1 MDRIK
6 YSVMTRLAPYP
17 SLAVPLARLRGEGE
31 LVDSRTD
38 LLVESYP
45 RCASSFAI
53 AAFRLAQEPR
63 SLRVAHHTHA
73 SGHVIAG
80 IRLGIPTLV
89 LIREPEG
96 AVVSCRI
103 RHPARTYADLL
114 RGFCAFY
121 EPLVPHRGDLVVGTF
136 AEVVGGELAAITRR
150 LNSRFGTVFAEFE
163 PTEENVERCLREID
177 EDWRARRGDG
187 DRLERVIPRPSSVR
201 EGSKTELQERYAAE
215 SPPKLRRR
223 AEQLYSWFTRAE
235 DVGPS

>member
-150 LNSRFGTVFAEFE
+150 LNSRFGTMFAEFE

-187 DRLERVIPRPSSVR
+187 DRLERVIPRPSPVR
-201 EGSKTELQERYAAE
+201 EGIKTELQERYATQ

>member
-1 MDRIK
+1 VDRIK

-38 LLVESYP
+38 LVVESYP

-80 IRLGIPTLV
+80 IRLRIPTLV

-96 AVVSCRI
+96 AVVSSRI

-121 EPLVPHRGDLVVGTF
+121 EPLVPHRGDMVVGTF
-136 AEVVGGELAAITRR
+136 EEVVGGELGTITRR
-150 LNSRFGTVFAEFE
+150 LNARFGTTYAEFE
-163 PTEENVERCLREID
+163 PTEENVARCMREID
-177 EDWRARRGDG
+177 EDWRTRRGDG
-187 DRLERVIPRPSSVR
+187 DRLERVVPRPSPMR
-201 EGSKTELQERYAAE
+201 EGLKAELQGRYAAE
-215 SPPKLRRR
+215 APPNLRYR
-223 AEQLYSWFTRAE
+223 AERLFSWFTRTE
-235 DVGPS
+235 DPEAS

>member
-1 MDRIK
+1 
-6 YSVMTRLAPYP
+6 MTRLAPYP

-80 IRLGIPTLV
+80 IRLGIPALA
-89 LIREPEG
+89 LIREPES
-96 AVVSCRI
+96 AVVSSRI

-136 AEVVGGELAAITRR
+136 DEVIGGELGAITRR
-150 LNSRFGTVFAEFE
+150 LNARFGSTYAEFE
-163 PTEENVERCLREID
+163 PTEDNVARVMREID
-177 EDWRARRGDG
+177 QDWRTRRGEG
-187 DRLERVIPRPSSVR
+187 ERLERVIPRPSRVR
-201 EGSKTELQERYAAE
+201 EGLKSEMRERYAAE
-215 SPPKLRRR
+215 APQKLRQR
-223 AEQLYSWFTRAE
+223 AEELYSWFTRSE
-235 DVGPS
+235 DAGS

>member
-1 MDRIK
+1 
-6 YSVMTRLAPYP
+6 
-17 SLAVPLARLRGEGE
+17 
-31 LVDSRTD
+31 
-38 LLVESYP
+38 
-45 RCASSFAI
+45 
-53 AAFRLAQEPR
+53 
-63 SLRVAHHTHA
+63 
-73 SGHVIAG
+73 

-121 EPLVPHRGDLVVGTF
+121 EPLVPHRGALVVGTF
-136 AEVVGGELAAITRR
+136 DEGGGGELAAIPRR

-187 DRLERVIPRPSSVR
+187 DRLERVIPRPSPV
-201 EGSKTELQERYAAE
+201 GELRGRYAAG

>member
-80 IRLGIPTLV
+80 IRLGIPALA
-89 LIREPEG
+89 LIREPES
-96 AVVSCRI
+96 AVVSSRI

-136 AEVVGGELAAITRR
+136 DEVIGGELGAITRR
-150 LNSRFGTVFAEFE
+150 LNARFGSTYAEFE
-163 PTEENVERCLREID
+163 PTEDNVARVMREID
-177 EDWRARRGDG
+177 QDWRTRRGEG
-187 DRLERVIPRPSSVR
+187 ERLERVIPRPSRVR
-201 EGSKTELQERYAAE
+201 EGLKSEMRERYAAE
-215 SPPKLRRR
+215 APQKLRQR
-223 AEQLYSWFTRAE
+223 AEELYSWFTRSE
-235 DVGPS
+235 DAGS

>member
-1 MDRIK
+1 VDRIK

-38 LLVESYP
+38 LVVESYP

-53 AAFRLAQEPR
+53 AGFRLAQEPR

-80 IRLGIPTLV
+80 IRLGIPALV

-96 AVVSCRI
+96 AVVSSRI
-103 RHPARTYADLL
+103 RHPARTYSDLL
-114 RGFCAFY
+114 RGYCAFY

-136 AEVVGGELAAITRR
+136 DEVIGGELGAVTRR
-150 LNSRFGTVFAEFE
+150 VNARFATTYAEFE
-163 PTEENVERCLREID
+163 PTQENVARVMREID
-177 EDWRARRGDG
+177 QDWRARRGEG
-187 DRLERVIPRPSSVR
+187 DRLERVIPRPSPVR
-201 EGSKTELQERYAAE
+201 EGLKREMQERYAVEA
-215 SPPKLRRR
+215 PQKLRQR
-223 AEQLYSWFTRAE
+223 AEELYSWFTRSE
-235 DVGPS
+235 DAGS

>member
-1 MDRIK
+1 VDRIK

-89 LIREPEG
+89 LISEPEG
-96 AVVSCRI
+96 AVVSSRI
-103 RHPARTYADLL
+103 RHPARRYADLL

-136 AEVVGGELAAITRR
+136 DEVVGGELGAITRR
-150 LNSRFGTVFAEFE
+150 LNARFGTTYAEFE
-163 PTEENVERCLREID
+163 PTEENVARCLREID
-177 EDWRARRGDG
+177 ENWRARRGDG
-187 DRLERVIPRPSSVR
+187 DGLERVIPRPSTVR
-201 EGSKTELQERYAAE
+201 EGLKAELQGRYAADA
-215 SPPKLRRR
+215 PPKLRHR
-223 AEQLYSWFTRAE
+223 AERLFSWFTRTE
-235 DVGPS
+235 DPEAS

>member
-1 MDRIK
+1 VDRIK

-53 AAFRLAQEPR
+53 AAFRLAQEPESVR
-63 SLRVAHHTHA
+63 IAHHTHA
-73 SGHVIAG
+73 SGHVIAA
-80 IRLGIPTLV
+80 IRLGVPALV

-96 AVVSCRI
+96 AVVSSRI
-103 RHPARTYADLL
+103 RHPARTNADLL

-136 AEVVGGELAAITRR
+136 DEVVGGELGTITRR
-150 LNSRFGTVFAEFE
+150 LNTRFGTTYAGFE
-163 PTEENVERCLREID
+163 PTEENLARCMHEID
-177 EDWRARRGDG
+177 DDWRARLGAG
-187 DRLERVIPRPSSVR
+187 ERLERVVPRPSPVR
-201 EGSKTELQERYAAE
+201 EGLKSEMRERYATEAPQE
-215 SPPKLRRR
+215 LRQR
-223 AEQLYSWFTRAE
+223 AEELYSWFTRTE
-235 DVGPS
+235 DVGLS

>member
-6 YSVMTRLAPYP
+6 YSVMTRLAPHP
-17 SLAVPLARLRGEGE
+17 SLALPLARLRGEGE

-63 SLRVAHHTHA
+63 SLHVAHHTHA

-80 IRLGIPTLV
+80 IRLGVPALV

-96 AVVSCRI
+96 AVVSSRI
-103 RHPARTYADLL
+103 RHPSRTYADLL

-121 EPLVPHRGDLVVGTF
+121 EPLVAHHGDMVVGTF
-136 AEVVGGELAAITRR
+136 DEVTTGELGAIARR
-150 LNSRFGTVFAEFE
+150 LNARFGTTFAEFE
-163 PTEENVERCLREID
+163 PTEENVARCMREID
-177 EDWRARRGDG
+177 DDWRARRGEG
-187 DRLERVIPRPSSVR
+187 ERLERVVPRPSPVR
-201 EGSKTELQERYAAE
+201 EGLKSEMQERYATDA
-215 SPPKLRRR
+215 PQKLRQR
-223 AEQLYSWFTRAE
+223 AEELYSWFTRSE

>member
-1 MDRIK
+1 VDRIK

-38 LLVESYP
+38 LVVESYP

-80 IRLGIPTLV
+80 IRLRIPTLV

-96 AVVSCRI
+96 AVVSSRG

-136 AEVVGGELAAITRR
+136 DEVVGGELGAITRR
-150 LNSRFGTVFAEFE
+150 LNARFGTTYAEFE
-163 PTEENVERCLREID
+163 PTEENVARCVREID
-177 EDWRARRGDG
+177 EDWRTRRGDG
-187 DRLERVIPRPSSVR
+187 DRLERVVPRPSPMR
-201 EGSKTELQERYAAE
+201 EGLKAELQGRYAAE
-215 SPPKLRRR
+215 APPNLRHR
-223 AEQLYSWFTRAE
+223 AERLFSWFTRTE
-235 DVGPS
+235 DPEAS

>member
-1 MDRIK
+1 VDRIK

-96 AVVSCRI
+96 AVASSRI
-103 RHPARTYADLL
+103 RHPARTSADLL

-136 AEVVGGELAAITRR
+136 DEVVGGELAAITRR
-150 LNSRFGTVFAEFE
+150 VNSRFGTMFAEFE
-163 PTEENVERCLREID
+163 PTVENVERCLREID
-177 EDWRARRGDG
+177 EDWRTRRGDG
-187 DRLERVIPRPSSVR
+187 DRLERVIPRPSPVR
-201 EGSKTELQERYAAE
+201 EGLKAGLHERYAAE
-215 SPPKLRRR
+215 APPKLRHR
-223 AEQLYSWFTRAE
+223 AERLYAWFTRTEEEGAA
-235 DVGPS
+235 